1 MGDYKAL
8 YLPYPV
14 MLKEA
19 TAAKLRQYVERGGCL
34 ISEGLPAYFGDG
46 GRAGTAQPNLGLDKL
61 FGAKESYVEFT
72 PDLLEDLALK
82 VRGSQIFGRFFRQEY
97 TPSGGTPAGTYED
110 GSAAAIENRFG
121 KGKTLLVGSYP
132 GAGYYLH
139 RSPQSRTFFA
149 GLLEWA
155 SIEQQVRSS
164 DSEIKARLHEGAGG
178 TYLWVVN
185 LARASRG
192 AEILLSTKFGPF
204 KTATDLWQGQKVLLE
219 GRSVKVTVSD
229 RDAAVIR
236 LR

>member
-1 MGDYKAL
+1 M
-8 YLPYPV
+8 
-14 MLKEA
+14 
-19 TAAKLRQYVERGGCL
+19 
-34 ISEGLPAYFGDG
+34 
-46 GRAGTAQPNLGLDKL
+46 
-61 FGAKESYVEFT
+61 
-72 PDLLEDLALK
+72 
-82 VRGSQIFGRFFRQEY
+82 
-97 TPSGGTPAGTYED
+97 
-110 GSAAAIENRFG
+110 
-121 KGKTLLVGSYP
+121 
-132 GAGYYLH
+132 H